1 MTRITRLCLIV
12 TMTLFSLWGNAQ
24 TKVTLTGV
32 VTSAEDD
39 LPVLGAT
46 VNVVGT
52 QRGTIT
58 SLDGTYSIQVSD
70 NEIVEFSYV
79 GMKSQEIVKMPSV
92 TTLDVVLEVDNELLD
107 EVVVVAYGVKK
118 KGTIA
123 GSVGSVNGKVIES
136 VPAASFDQALQG
148 QVAGLSVM
156 SSSGDPSASATFQ
169 VRGTNSINSGTS
181 PLFILDGAPISSD
194 DFNAISPADIANVSV
209 LKDASS
215 TSIYGARAANG
226 VVIITTKRGQM
237 GDRPTITFRSQ
248 YGFSQ
253 MAYGKWDLMNTAER
267 IQYEK
272 ELGLDAGQDYDK
284 LSKIDVNWVDE
295 VFNSYAP
302 LQSYDVSVS
311 GASDKFNYYISGN
324 YFDQEG
330 TAYMSHFERMGLRAN
345 FDVKTAD
352 WLRVGSNTM
361 FTYENYAEAAEGS
374 YTLVTPISAA
384 RFMLPYYSPYNA
396 DGSLASINDGT
407 WQGSGENPLE
417 YTKNNPLEREKLKL
431 MIQPF
436 VEVTPLD
443 GLVIRS
449 QFGLDYLQGFT
460 SVSSLP
466 SYVPNNDS
474 GMAGRSFLTNRTL
487 SITNTANY
495 SFDLDSR
502 SSFTFLLG
510 QEGVDSVY
518 DSFSVT
524 TIGQTNDALTSVS
537 TGTSASSWSNNY
549 SSYAYLS
556 FFGRGEYS
564 YDNRLYADFSLRSDA
579 SSRFGSGNRWAT
591 FWSTGL
597 MWNIRNESF
606 MADLPWLTTAQ
617 VAFSTGTSGN
627 SSIPN
632 YEHLALVSGGT
643 DYYEMPGLYPL
654 SKGNPD
660 LSWEKTFTTNLSFRM
675 GFFNRVNMEI
685 DLYNNA
691 TSDMLMLV
699 PVPYSTSSV
708 GGFEWQN
715 MGAMVNRG
723 VELNLSGALIST
735 KDFNWMLSATFSYN
749 NNKITELYNGVQS
762 YEYNE
767 SSTKLVVGEPY
778 GSFYINRFAGVNP
791 LNGDAL
797 WYTADGEIID
807 EMRVED
813 KVLVGK
819 SYNAPYQ
826 GGFGTT
832 LSWKGLS
839 LSAQFSWVADRWVMN
854 NDRYFDES
862 NGRFVSYNQS
872 NVLLDRWQQ
881 VGDITET
888 PRHGEYMEFDSRLL
902 EDASFLRLK
911 NLSLSWDLPSAW
923 FGPNSFIRSAR
934 VYSQGQNLL
943 TFTEFS
949 GLDPEGTGN
958 MYQASYPM
966 SRQYTFGLNL
976 TF

>member
-1 MTRITRLCLIV
+1 
-12 TMTLFSLWGNAQ
+12 MTLFSLWANAQ
-24 TKVTLTGV
+24 TQATLTGV
-32 VTSAEDD
+32 VTSSEDG

-52 QRGTIT
+52 QRGAIT
-58 SLDGTYSIQVSD
+58 SFDGSYSIQVSD
-70 NEIVEFSYV
+70 NEVIEFSYV
-79 GMKSQEIVKMPSV
+79 GMKSQEIVKLV
-92 TTLDVVLEVDNELLD
+92 TMKSLDVVLEPDNELLE

-118 KGTIA
+118 KGTVA

-136 VPAASFDQALQG
+136 VPSASFDQALQG
-148 QVAGLSVM
+148 QVTGLSVI
-156 SSSGDPSASATFQ
+156 SSSGDPSAAATFQ

-181 PLFILDGAPISSD
+181 PLFILDGAPITSD

-237 GDRPTITFRSQ
+237 GERPTITFRSQ

-253 MAYGKWDLMNTAER
+253 MAYGNWDLMNTSER

-284 LSKIDVNWVDE
+284 LSQTDVNWVEE
-295 VFNSYAP
+295 VFNNYAP

-311 GASDKFNYYISGN
+311 GANEKFNYYISGN
-324 YFDQEG
+324 YYDQEG
-330 TAYMSHFERMGLRAN
+330 TAFMSHFERMGLRAN

-352 WLRVGSNTM
+352 WMRIGSNTM

-407 WQGSGENPLE
+407 WLGSGENPLE
-417 YTKNNPLEREKLKL
+417 YTKNNPLVREKLKL

-436 VEVTPLD
+436 VEVTPLE

-449 QFGLDYLQGFT
+449 QFGIDYLQGFT
-460 SVSSLP
+460 SVSSLA
-466 SYVPNNDS
+466 SYLPNNDS
-474 GMAGRSFLTNRTL
+474 GMAGRSFLSNRTL

-495 SFDLDSR
+495 SFDLDDR
-502 SSFTFLLG
+502 SSFNFLLG
-510 QEGVDSVY
+510 QEGVDTVY

-537 TGTSASSWSNNY
+537 TGTSASSWSDSY

-564 YDNRLYADFSLRSDA
+564 YDNRFYADFSLRSDA

-606 MADLPWLTTAQ
+606 MSDLPWLTTAQ

-632 YEHLALVSGGT
+632 YEHLALIAGGT

-654 SKGNPD
+654 SKGNSE
-660 LSWEKTFTTNLSFRM
+660 LSWEKTFTTNLSLRM

-685 DLYNNA
+685 DLYNNT

-723 VELNLSGALIST
+723 IELNLAGSIIST
-735 KDFNWMLSATFSYN
+735 RDFNWSVSATVSYN
-749 NNKITELYNGVQS
+749 HNEITELYNGVQS

-767 SSTKLVVGEPY
+767 SSTKLVVGQPY

-826 GGFGTT
+826 GGFGTV
-832 LSWKGLS
+832 LSWKGVS
-839 LSAQFSWVADRWVMN
+839 LNAQFSWVADRWVMN

-872 NVLLDRWQQ
+872 NALLDRWQQ
-881 VGDITET
+881 PGDITET

-911 NLSLSWDLPSAW
+911 NLSLSWDLPAVW
-923 FGPNSFIRSAR
+923 FGPKSFIRSAR
-934 VYSQGQNLL
+934 VYTQGQNLL
-943 TFTEFS
+943 TFTEFT